1 MSAPVLRVVV
11 DGDGNKVYRRGDK
24 VTGKIMLA
32 VEEQEDIESLKVVFA
47 GSCVTKTSR
56 PLHVNNKIDPPAQR
70 HDYEEKIRL
79 FNREK
84 ELLSC
89 RSLGPRKYSW
99 DFEFVFPEST
109 EPHFKRLA
117 HGSNYLREPHPLP
130 PSFQLKTS
138 GPGGAAQISYFIQAR
153 LILSASMET
162 KRCKHVL
169 RYHPRS
175 AADIPQRA
183 KVTSSVLYGQV
194 WKPNKEKDEFRV
206 KKVFSG
212 VSMNSTP
219 RIIPTLNH
227 PEKVSPGQH
236 MPLSLSLLNARDPAN
251 HAERECIIDSL
262 SVTISTYSTT
272 MCGHTVTDP
281 EDVVSKHITCISRTG
296 MNRPIPFNKTTTLT
310 SNFRLIDDT
319 ECVPTFKTYTITR
332 RYALGISIGIKYN
345 NQHFTIRSSTPLE
358 ILPRIPRE
366 RLPPLEDGEDFE
378 PLPQYTPR
386 EPSREFAP
394 DYESLY
400 ALSRT
405 PSSSHSNPLS
415 LVGSRSSSLFSGG
428 SVPSSA
434 ASTPGLEIEQPRY
447 ESIGT

>member
-1 MSAPVLRVVV
+1 MTVPTLRIVV
-11 DGDGNKVYRRGDK
+11 DGDSNRVYRRGDK
-24 VTGKIMLA
+24 VTGNISLA
-32 VEEQEDIESLKVVFA
+32 VEEKEEIESLKVIFA

-56 PLHVNNKIDPPAQR
+56 PLHVNTKIDTPAQR

-84 ELLSC
+84 ELVSC
-89 RSLGPRKYSW
+89 RTLEPRKYSW

-109 EPHFKRLA
+109 EPHFKRMA

-130 PSFQLKTS
+130 PSFHLKTS
-138 GPGGAAQISYFIQAR
+138 VPGGAAQISYFVQAR
-153 LILSASMET
+153 LVISGSMDT
-162 KRCKHVL
+162 KRCKHTL

-175 AADIPQRA
+175 EVDVPQRA
-183 KVTSSVLYGQV
+183 EATSSVLYTQA
-194 WKPNKEKDEFRV
+194 WKPHKEKEESRV

-219 RIIPTLNH
+219 RIVPTLFH
-227 PEKVSPGQH
+227 PEKVAPGQH

-262 SVTISTYSTT
+262 TVTISTYSTT
-272 MCGHTVTDP
+272 MCGHTIMDP
-281 EDVVSKHITCISRTG
+281 EDVVSKHITCISRTD
-296 MNRPIPFNKTTTLT
+296 MNKRIPFNKTTTLT

-319 ECVPTFKTYTITR
+319 ECVPTFKTYSITR

-345 NQHFTIRSSTPLE
+345 DQQFTIRSNTALM
-358 ILPRIPRE
+358 ILPRTPRD
-366 RLPPLEDGEDFE
+366 RLPPLQLEDGEDLE

-400 ALSRT
+400 ALS
-405 PSSSHSNPLS
+405 P
-415 LVGSRSSSLFSGG
+415 VGSRSSSLFSGG
-428 SVPSSA
+428 STPSST
-434 ASTPGLEIEQPRY
+434 ASTPQTEVDQPTY
-447 ESIGT
+447 ERVVV